1 MLTAIKQQI
10 TDIVRRD
17 YSSDAAAELSFRP
30 VPATAQGDVA
40 IAVFGLARKVGS
52 DPKSLAAK
60 LAASVAAVPGV
71 AQAVAAGPYVNLSF
85 QRDVFARQF
94 VADVLSGQATAAK
107 PSGTRVLIEHTSINP
122 NASPHVGRGRNAII
136 GDTIARMHRFLGHD
150 TEVHYYV
157 NDIGKQIALLVYACR
172 GRDDLEFADLLD
184 EYVAISKKAQED
196 PAIEQMAFDLLNKFE
211 QGDPAV
217 REEFRKVVDLCV
229 NGQVAILARLGIKYD
244 IFDRESNFLNDP
256 RLQPVIDKL
265 NAAGALINDE
275 HGRQVVDLQQLGF
288 KREEG
293 RYVVLSRA
301 NGTSMYVARDLAY
314 TIHKSEITADANL
327 SVLGEDHRLYQE
339 QLDLILRT
347 SGVKTPDV
355 IYYSF
360 VLLKQGKMSTRQ
372 GNVVLLSEF
381 IDMALDRAA
390 ARIREANPNLD
401 AAQVQELAE
410 TIAVGAVRYGI
421 LSVSPTKNVIFD
433 LEDSL
438 RFEGNTGPYLQY
450 SCTRIA
456 SILAKHGGEIPPLPA
471 TMPALNDSEWA
482 LIMEMTKLQDEV
494 RAATVSRN
502 PSSLCAYGFELAR
515 AFNRFYHD
523 SSVLDAPADEKA
535 TRLNLCAATGTV
547 LSACLEVLGIQVP
560 RRM

>member
-1 MLTAIKQQI
+1 MLTAIKRQI
-10 TDIVRRD
+10 TNLVAQE
-17 YSSDAAAELSFRP
+17 YSSAAAAELSFRP
-30 VPATAQGDVA
+30 VPATARGDVA
-40 IAVFGLARKVGS
+40 IAVFAIARKVGV
-52 DPKSLAAK
+52 DPKTLAGT
-60 LAASVAAVPGV
+60 LAERCRGLEGV
-71 AQAVAAGPYVNLSF
+71 AEAVAAGPYVNLSF
-85 QRDVFARQF
+85 AKDVFARRF
-94 VADVLSGQATAAK
+94 IAGVLAGEATAA
-107 PSGTRVLIEHTSINP
+107 PASGSRVLIEHTSINP

-136 GDTIARMHRFLGHD
+136 GDTIARMFRFLGHA

-172 GRDDLEFADLLD
+172 GRTDLQFNDLLD

-196 PAIEQMAFDLLNKFE
+196 PAVEQIAFDLLNRFE

-217 REEFRKVVDLCV
+217 RNEFRDVVDLCV
-229 NGQVAILARLGIKYD
+229 NGQVAILGRLGITYD
-244 IFDRESNFLNDP
+244 IFDRESTFLNDP
-256 RLQPVIDKL
+256 RLQPVIDTL
-265 NAAGALINDE
+265 NAAKALIVDE
-275 HGRQVVDLQQLGF
+275 HGRQVIDLQQLGF
-288 KREEG
+288 TRDEG

-314 TIHKSEITADANL
+314 TIHKSRISADANL

-339 QLDLILRT
+339 QLDLILR
-347 SGVKTPDV
+347 SAGIKTPEV

-381 IDMALDRAA
+381 IDMALEKAA
-390 ARIREANPNLD
+390 ARIREANPGLSD
-401 AAQVQELAE
+401 ADVQELAE

-433 LEDSL
+433 LEESL

-456 SILAKHGGEIPPLPA
+456 SILARHGGDIPP
-471 TMPALNDSEWA
+471 MPDAMPPLNDSEWA
-482 LIMEMTKLQDEV
+482 LIMQMTRLQDEV
-494 RAATVSRN
+494 ANAAGSRN
-502 PSSLCAYGFELAR
+502 PSSLCAYGFELAK

-523 SSVLDAPADEKA
+523 SSVLDAAPDEKA
-535 TRLNLCAATGTV
+535 MRLNLCAATGTV

>member
-1 MLTAIKQQI
+1 MLGAIKQQI
-10 TDIVRRD
+10 TEIVSHA
-17 YSSDAAAELSFRP
+17 YSPEAAAELSFRP
-30 VPATAQGDVA
+30 VPASAKGDVA
-40 IAVFGLARKVGS
+40 IAVFAMARKVGT
-52 DPKSLAAK
+52 DPKSLAAT
-60 LAASVAAVPGV
+60 LAPQCAQVPGV
-71 AQAVAAGPYVNLSF
+71 SEAVAAGPYVNLSF

-94 VADVLSGQATAAK
+94 VSDVLNGAATALPAT
-107 PSGTRVLIEHTSINP
+107 GARVLIEHTSINP

-136 GDTIARMHRFLGHD
+136 GDTIARMYRFLGQA

-157 NDIGKQIALLVYACR
+157 NDMGKQIALLVYACR
-172 GRDDLEFADLLD
+172 GRTDLQFTDLLD
-184 EYVAISKKAQED
+184 EYVAISKKAQDD
-196 PAIEQMAFDLLNKFE
+196 PAVEQIAFDLLDKFE

-217 REEFRKVVDLCV
+217 REEFRSVVDLCV
-229 NGQVAILARLGIKYD
+229 HGQVAILGRLGIAYD
-244 IFDRESNFLNDP
+244 VFDRESNFLNDA
-256 RLQPVIDKL
+256 RLQPVIDTL
-265 NAAGALINDE
+265 TSANALIRDE

-301 NGTSMYVARDLAY
+301 NGTSMYVARDLSY
-314 TIHKSEITADANL
+314 TIHKAEIATDANV

-339 QLDLILRT
+339 QLDLILR
-347 SGVKTPDV
+347 SAGIRTPEV

-381 IDMALDRAA
+381 IDMALDKAA
-390 ARIREANPNLD
+390 ARIKEANPTLTD
-401 AAQVQELAE
+401 SEVRELAE

-421 LSVSPTKNVIFD
+421 LSVSPSKNVIFD
-433 LEDSL
+433 LEESL

-450 SCTRIA
+450 SCARIG
-456 SILAKHGGEIPPLPA
+456 SMLAKHGGAIPAMPA
-471 TMPALNDSEWA
+471 SMPALNESEWA
-482 LIMEMTKLQDEV
+482 LVMEMTKLQDEV
-494 RAATVSRN
+494 RVAAGSRN

-535 TRLNLCAATGTV
+535 MRLNLSAATGIV
-547 LSACLEVLGIQVP
+547 LAACLDVLGIQVP

>member
-1 MLTAIKQQI
+1 MLGEIKRQI
-10 TDIVRRD
+10 TDIVTRA
-17 YSSDAAAELSFRP
+17 YSADAAAELSFRP
-30 VPATAQGDVA
+30 VPASAKGDVA
-40 IAVFGLARKVGS
+40 IAVFAMARKVGT
-52 DPKSLAAK
+52 DPKALSAALAGQFG
-60 LAASVAAVPGV
+60 SVPGV
-71 AQAVAAGPYVNLSF
+71 AEAVAAGPYVNLAF
-85 QRDVFARQF
+85 TRDVFARQF
-94 VADVLSGQATAAK
+94 VADVLAGRATAAP
-107 PSGTRVLIEHTSINP
+107 PSGAKVLIEHTSINP

-136 GDTIARMHRFLGHD
+136 GDTITRLNRFLGHA

-157 NDIGKQIALLVYACR
+157 NDIGKQIAMLVYACR
-172 GRDDLEFADLLD
+172 GRDNLQFDDLLA
-184 EYVAISKKAQED
+184 EYVAISEKAKED
-196 PAIEQMAFDLLNKFE
+196 PAIEQIAFDLLNKFE

-217 REEFRKVVDLCV
+217 RDEFRRVVDLCV
-229 NGQVAILARLGIKYD
+229 NGQVAILGRLNITYD
-244 IFDRESNFLNDP
+244 VFDRESNFLNDA
-256 RLQPVIDKL
+256 RVQPVLEKL
-265 NAAGALINDE
+265 KSAGALITDE
-275 HGRQVVDLQQLGF
+275 HGRQVIDLQQLGF

-293 RYVVLSRA
+293 RYVVISRA

-314 TIHKSEITADANL
+314 TIFKSEIAADANL

-347 SGVKTPDV
+347 AGFKTPDV

-381 IDMALDRAA
+381 IDMAKSNAE
-390 ARIREANPNLD
+390 ARIREANPTLTD
-401 AAQVQELAE
+401 ADINELAE
-410 TIAVGAVRYGI
+410 TVAVGAVRYGI
-421 LSVSPTKNVIFD
+421 LSVNPTKNVIFD
-433 LEDSL
+433 LEESL

-456 SILAKHGGEIPPLPA
+456 SILAKHGGEMPAMPDKLPA
-471 TMPALNDSEWA
+471 FNDSEWA
-482 LIMEMTKLQDEV
+482 LIMELTKLQDEV
-494 RAATVSRN
+494 RTAAGSRN

-535 TRLNLCAATGTV
+535 MRLNLCAATLTA
-547 LSACLEVLGIQVP
+547 LSACLDVLGIQVP

>member
-1 MLTAIKQQI
+1 MLAAIKRQI
-10 TDIVRRD
+10 TDLVATD
-17 YSSDAAAELSFRP
+17 YSTDAAGELTFRP
-30 VPATAQGDVA
+30 VPASAKGDVA
-40 IAVFGLARKVGS
+40 IPVFAAARKVGV
-52 DPKSLAAK
+52 DPKALATTLAARIK
-60 LAASVAAVPGV
+60 SVPGV
-71 AQAVAAGPYVNLSF
+71 AEAVAAGPYVNLTF
-85 QRDVFARQF
+85 AQDQFARQF
-94 VADVLSGQATAAK
+94 IADVLAGAATALKSAGSK
-107 PSGTRVLIEHTSINP
+107 VLIEHTSINP

-136 GDTIARMHRFLGHD
+136 GDTIARLFRFLGHQ

-172 GRDDLEFADLLD
+172 GRDDLQFNDLLD
-184 EYVAISKKAQED
+184 EYVAISKKAKDD
-196 PAIEQMAFDLLNKFE
+196 PAVEQIAFDLLNKFE

-217 REEFRKVVDLCV
+217 REDFRTVVDLCV
-229 NGQVAILARLGIKYD
+229 NGQVGILGRLGIKYD
-244 IFDRESNFLNDP
+244 IFDRESNFLNDA
-256 RLQPVIDKL
+256 RVQPVIDKL
-265 NAAGALINDE
+265 KAAGALITDE
-275 HGRQVVDLQQLGF
+275 HGRLVIDLQQLGF

-314 TIHKSEITADANL
+314 TIFKSEISADANL

-339 QLDLILRT
+339 QLDLILRS
-347 SGVKTPDV
+347 SGFKTPDV

-381 IDMALDRAA
+381 IDMALEKAA
-390 ARIREANPNLD
+390 ARIREANPNLSD
-401 AAQVQELAE
+401 ADVQELAE

-421 LSVSPTKNVIFD
+421 LSVNPTKNVIFD

-450 SCTRIA
+450 SCARIA
-456 SILAKHGGEIPPLPA
+456 SILAKFGGELPA
-471 TMPALNDSEWA
+471 MPADMPQLNESEWA

-494 RAATVSRN
+494 RTAAASRN

-523 SSVLDAPADEKA
+523 SSVLDAAPDEKA
-535 TRLNLCAATGTV
+535 VRLNLSAATGIV
-547 LSACLEVLGIQVP
+547 LSACLDVLGIQVP